1 MNNYTNNI
9 CVSIIL
15 PIYNAQKY
23 LTRCLGSILSQ
34 TMSQD
39 NIEVILVNDG
49 SSDLSVS
56 ICNEYAYIYDN
67 FRVVHKNNGGAAS
80 ARNAGLQIAKG
91 EYVAFV
97 DPDDYIDP
105 AYCELPYNEALR
117 TNADIVIFDADKEYP
132 EDNAKEQF
140 KSLCH
145 ADYPFVTDNT
155 DDIQSMRCQ
164 ILYPYMNAKGGNS
177 SFYKNIP
184 LAAPWD
190 KLYKRSFLISNS
202 LEFPEELEVLDDM
215 SFNFMAFGKAK
226 VVSYI
231 HMPLYHYQVWNS
243 SITNSYRP
251 DRPMQDQKVF
261 RFLISKI
268 NEEEVSKNISS
279 SHSLLQAYYARVIKS
294 FAICCRLCFYNK
306 SNPLDKNY
314 KRQMIIKLMGQEPY
328 FIAFKNVNMAK
339 LEWKLK
345 AVAIAGKMKSE
356 WLLCVLNK
364 LQNG

>member
-1 MNNYTNNI
+1 
-9 CVSIIL
+9 
-15 PIYNAQKY
+15 
-23 LTRCLGSILSQ
+23 
-34 TMSQD
+34 MSQD

-49 SSDLSVS
+49 SSDSSVS

-67 FRVVHKNNGGAAS
+67 IRVVHKNNGGAAS

-91 EYVAFV
+91 KYVAFV
-97 DPDDYIDP
+97 DPDDYIDS

-117 TNADIVIFDADKEYP
+117 TNADIVIFDAVKEYQ
-132 EDNAKEQF
+132 EDNVKEQS
-140 KSLCH
+140 KELCH
-145 ADYPFVTDNT
+145 ADYPFVTDNKE
-155 DDIQSMRCQ
+155 DIKSMRCQ
-164 ILYPYMNAKGGNS
+164 ILYPYMNAKGGKS
-177 SFYKNIP
+177 IFYKDIP

-190 KLYKRSFLISNS
+190 KLYKRSFLISNN

-215 SFNFMAFGKAK
+215 SFNFMAFGKATI
-226 VVSYI
+226 VSYI
-231 HMPLYHYQVWNS
+231 HIPLYHYQVWSS

-268 NEEEVSKNISS
+268 SEGEDGSNISTDDI
-279 SHSLLQAYYARVIKS
+279 LLQAYYARVIKS

-306 SNPLDKNY
+306 SNPLDKND
-314 KRQMIIKLMGQEPY
+314 KRRMIQKLMGQEPY
-328 FIAFKNVNMAK
+328 SIAFKNVNMAK

-356 WLLCVLNK
+356 RLLHVLNK